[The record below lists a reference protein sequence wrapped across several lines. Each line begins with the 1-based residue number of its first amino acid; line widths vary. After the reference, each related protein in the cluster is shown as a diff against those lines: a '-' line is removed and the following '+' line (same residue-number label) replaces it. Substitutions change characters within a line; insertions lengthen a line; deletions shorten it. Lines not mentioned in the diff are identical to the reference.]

1 MPSRRK
7 NSSSQSL
14 ARSVQSKRIAA
25 KGHRTLLH
33 LALPQEIVD
42 GLDTLLW
49 LRVTGASKSV
59 EAIRGGKHQIYDEA
73 VAAFL
78 LKFERRPCKGL
89 KVRLANQGWRTLWVS
104 TPLVERCKRVAER
117 EGIAVGRVVSY
128 ALTSFIQGIMRP
140 DWHAFRQEAHERA
153 TALLSAKH

>member
-7 NSSSQSL
+7 KSLSQSP
-14 ARSVQSKRIAA
+14 ARTVQSKRAAA

-42 GLDTLLW
+42 GVDTLLW
-49 LRVTGASKSV
+49 LRVTGAPKSV

-78 LKFERRPCKGL
+78 LKFERRPCGAF
-89 KVRLANQGWRTLWVS
+89 KVRPPHQGWRTLWVS
-104 TPLVERCKRVAER
+104 TPLVERCRQVAER
-117 EGIAVGRVVSY
+117 EQVAVGRVVSY
-128 ALTSFIQGIMRP
+128 ALTSFIEGILRP
-140 DWHAFRQEAHERA
+140 DWHAFRREAHERA